1 MNLVPEHRALL
12 GVDVVGSASNP
23 GYHLAVIPEAVHAL
37 LSGALSNCGIDRA
50 DILEWESTGDGAL
63 LTFASSHLGALLDT
77 ACLLDVA
84 ASARN
89 RRHKPEVR
97 LRIAVEVG
105 PVGNASGFYEPKIT
119 LTRMLESEKF
129 KELFD
134 RCRQEEPDD
143 TVNTALIVSEHAFQT
158 VFSGDHT
165 RLVRRNEFE
174 RLEVHVKEHQRI
186 AWVRVPGFDARS
198 LATFIESRS
207 TEEAELPTQAP
218 PASNVIQGSSY
229 GGIQAG
235 TINGGVSQGWQPR

>member
-23 GYHLAVIPEAVHAL
+23 GYHLSAIPEAVREL
-37 LSGALSNCGIDRA
+37 LSGALGNCGIDR
-50 DILEWESTGDGAL
+50 DDVLDWESTGDGAL
-63 LTFASSHLGALLDT
+63 LTLASGHLGALLDT
-77 ACLLDVA
+77 AYLLDVA

-105 PVGNASGFYEPKIT
+105 PVGNALGFDEPKIT
-119 LTRMLESEKF
+119 LSRMLDSGKF

-134 RCRQEEPDD
+134 RCRQEEPDEA
-143 TVNTALIVSEHAFQT
+143 VNTALIVSEQALRT

-165 RLVRRNEFE
+165 RLMCRSEFG
-174 RLEVHVKEHQRI
+174 RLDVHNKEHEGT

-198 LATFIESRS
+198 LAAFTQPRQAEDIEQ
-207 TEEAELPTQAP
+207 LNQGPQV
-218 PASNVIQGSSY
+218 SNVIQGSSY
-229 GGIQAG
+229 GGIQVG
-235 TINGGVSQGWQPR
+235 TLNGGLSQGPSPR